1 MIRCDDLLAC
11 LPGLVDEGT
20 LPDSVMGHLETCAS
34 CRAAADRLQGL
45 IEAGGMLREI
55 RPSPALVAR
64 LKSLPRLSRECEEAL
79 TSLDDVLEGRL
90 DSPGRSHFLQ
100 HLQDCAACRSVW
112 EALATL
118 RQTGRATAPPPL
130 LLADLAIHPVRRVQL
145 RRRRW
150 VPDLRMAAAAA
161 YVLAA
166 LTVLMAGNP
175 SQWKWPEGDRVGRM
189 AFFARAAVENRVT
202 RLSITVRDQ
211 LVVAGDLAWGTAEDI
226 FNRARKLLSS
236 ENENSTAPKRVGEGG
251 NGGAA

>member
-1 MIRCDDLLAC
+1 MTRCDDLQAR
-11 LPGLVDEGT
+11 LPALVGEGA
-20 LPDSVMGHLETCAS
+20 LPDSVMEHLATCSS

-45 IEAGGMLREI
+45 IEAGSILREI
-55 RPSPALVAR
+55 QPSPELIAR
-64 LKSLPRLSRECEEAL
+64 IKGLPRLSGACESAL
-79 TSLDDVLEGRL
+79 VSLDDVLEGRL

-100 HLQDCAACRSVW
+100 HLQACDPCRTVW

-118 RQTGRATAPPPL
+118 RQVGRATAPPPRL
-130 LLADLAIHPVRRVQL
+130 LGDLAIHPTRRVQV

-161 YVLAA
+161 YILAA

-175 SQWKWPEGDRVGRM
+175 ARWQWAEGESVGRM
-189 AFFARAAVENRVT
+189 AFLARAAVENRIT
-202 RLSITVRDQ
+202 RLSLKVRDQ
-211 LVVAGDLAWGTAEDI
+211 LVVAGDLAWGTAEDV

-236 ENENSTAPKRVGEGG
+236 EDENSTAPKRVGEGG